1 MKSLLKVL
9 VLVSLIVISRLDKQ
23 NWELTAKPVKVSP
36 PSAYPLKA
44 VDFSKTGNTSIQ
56 QLFISQN

>member
-23 NWELTAKPVKVSP
+23 NWQLTTKPIKVSI
-36 PSAYPLKA
+36 PSSYPLKA
-44 VDFSKTGNTSIQ
+44 GNFSKAANTPIQ
-56 QLFISQN
+56 QLFITQR

>member
-23 NWELTAKPVKVSP
+23 NWQLTTKPVKVNT

-44 VDFSKTGNTSIQ
+44 VDFSKAGTTPIQ